1 MTTKICVLL
10 ISMVVL
16 SAMWQ
21 AGCGRYKCGITFG
34 ASTCTAGPPGIST
47 GPTGGTSPT
56 AAFVFVV
63 DSTGG
68 TSSGTVDRYTLDT
81 TANTLSATANYTA
94 PTIPED
100 TGAGMVVAQGK
111 FLYAAFQSTGQIFG
125 WTISSAGGLTAVA
138 NSPYSAP
145 FLDSI
150 NREAV
155 GQQNMITNPGGTLLF
170 LSDPAQDEIFVYQIG
185 SGGVLSAVSNSPFAV
200 PFGPLNLATDGKGRY
215 LYAINGFYANHTGS
229 EIAAYSISS
238 SGSLSLVNTYP
249 FTMWQV
255 AGEPTGKYLIGTT
268 GNAVPT
274 SGVDDKSLYVFN
286 IDQTT
291 GALTQVGKF
300 STQSSPF
307 TIAVQ
312 PNRGGNLVYS
322 FGINDTDM
330 GYNPVEGYQIN
341 STGTLSAVSG
351 SPFSNIQLGFWGQF
365 DQSGAFLLDY
375 SSITNGGTNNVVTKL
390 GVLDVGSGGAIT
402 TPIAPAALARG
413 GYWAVTDVP

>member
-1 MTTKICVLL
+1 
-10 ISMVVL
+10 
-16 SAMWQ
+16 
-21 AGCGRYKCGITFG
+21 
-34 ASTCTAGPPGIST
+34 
-47 GPTGGTSPT
+47 
-56 AAFVFVV
+56 
-63 DSTGG
+63 
-68 TSSGTVDRYTLDT
+68 
-81 TANTLSATANYTA
+81 
-94 PTIPED
+94 
-100 TGAGMVVAQGK
+100 
-111 FLYAAFQSTGQIFG
+111 
-125 WTISSAGGLTAVA
+125 
-138 NSPYSAP
+138 
-145 FLDSI
+145 
-150 NREAV
+150 
-155 GQQNMITNPGGTLLF
+155 
-170 LSDPAQDEIFVYQIG
+170 
-185 SGGVLSAVSNSPFAV
+185 
-200 PFGPLNLATDGKGRY
+200 
-215 LYAINGFYANHTGS
+215 
-229 EIAAYSISS
+229 
-238 SGSLSLVNTYP
+238 LVNTYP

-300 STQSSPF
+300 STQSSSF

-312 PNRGGNLVYS
+312 PNPGGNLVYS